1 FLTVSV
7 AICLSLD
14 QNFHFKL
21 PSPAA
26 FPKRWPFESL
36 ISDRRKDKRIR
47 NLCLYKRAHRGTY
60 IGD

>member
-1 FLTVSV
+1 
-7 AICLSLD
+7 
-14 QNFHFKL
+14 QL
-21 PSPAA
+21 PSSAA

-60 IGD
+60 IRDYGLELRSERSKWIVP